1 MVGTPACAGG
11 SVSPPVPGTSDDWTR
26 VNPRSEQQ
34 SSGSIPSTDSQP
46 EAVAARTALSNRRR
60 RWPLVAG
67 LAAVAVVA
75 SGSVAFA
82 EAQKTVTLDVDG
94 TSKTIT
100 TYAGSV
106 EGMLESQG
114 IRLGERDVVAPGTGA
129 KLSDGDEIVVRY
141 ARQVTMTDGKAE
153 RDVWVT
159 VTDAGEALTTLA
171 ERGGDVALVASRSG
185 DRASLP
191 LRLNDDGPVAV
202 VADGSTR
209 VVEDHSAS
217 VDSVLD
223 RLEVDLD
230 KDDLVSIAPVASLAQ
245 DKEIG
250 RKAAR
255 SAERAGADVAIQV
268 QRVESKKVTKK
279 THLDFDSRTVQDADR
294 YVDEGDLVRTEGE
307 RGVRTR
313 VILVRTVDGEVVYRK
328 ELSDK
333 VTRKPVD
340 RVIVE
345 GTKER
350 PVVEETVAET
360 SVESSGTPEP
370 SAPVPAGSVKE
381 IGQQMAAARGWTG
394 QEWTCLELLWERE
407 SGWNHQAANP
417 SSGAYGIPQAL
428 PGSKMGSAGA
438 DWATNPATQIE
449 WGLGYIAD
457 RYGTP
462 CGAWGHSE
470 SVGWY

>member
-1 MVGTPACAGG
+1 M
-11 SVSPPVPGTSDDWTR
+11 
-26 VNPRSEQQ
+26 NPRFEQQ
-34 SSGSIPSTDSQP
+34 SSGSIPSINSTS
-46 EAVAARTALSNRRR
+46 EAVAPQAALSKRRR

-67 LAAVAVVA
+67 LTAAAIVA

-82 EAQKTVTLDVDG
+82 QAQKTVTLDVDG

-100 TYAGSV
+100 TYSGSV
-106 EGMLESQG
+106 AGMLESQG
-114 IRLGERDVVAPGTGA
+114 VRLGERDLVAPGADA

-159 VTDAGEALTTLA
+159 VTDASEALTTLA
-171 ERGGDVALVASRSG
+171 ERGGNVALVASRSG

-202 VADGSTR
+202 VADGRTR
-209 VVEDHSAS
+209 VVEDHSGS
-217 VDSVLD
+217 VDSVLGG
-223 RLEVDLD
+223 LEVELD
-230 KDDLVSIAPVASLAQ
+230 KDDLVSVAPVASLVQ
-245 DKEIG
+245 DKAIDK
-250 RKAAR
+250 KAAR
-255 SAERAGADVAIQV
+255 SADRAGADVAIRV
-268 QRVESKKVTKK
+268 QRVQTKK
-279 THLDFDSRTVQDADR
+279 ITQRFDLAFDTKTVQDEDR
-294 YVDEGDLVRTEGE
+294 FEDEGDLVRNEG
-307 RGVRTR
+307 RKGVRTR
-313 VILVRTVDGEVVYRK
+313 IVVQRLVDGEVVHRK
-328 ELSDK
+328 ELSEK
-333 VTRKPVD
+333 VTKRPVD

-350 PVVEETVAET
+350 PVEPVVET
-360 SVESSGTPEP
+360 SVEPSTPT
-370 SAPVPAGSVKE
+370 APVPSGSVKE

-394 QEWTCLELLWERE
+394 EEWTCLELLWERE
-407 SGWNHQAANP
+407 SGWNYQAANP

-428 PGSKMGSAGA
+428 PGSKMGSAGS

>member
-1 MVGTPACAGG
+1 
-11 SVSPPVPGTSDDWTR
+11 
-26 VNPRSEQQ
+26 VNPRFEQQ
-34 SSGSIPSTDSQP
+34 SSGSIPSINSTS
-46 EAVAARTALSNRRR
+46 EAVAPQAAPSKRRR

-67 LAAVAVVA
+67 LSAAAIVA

-100 TYAGSV
+100 TYSGSV
-106 EGMLESQG
+106 AGMLESQG
-114 IRLGERDVVAPGTGA
+114 VRLGERDLVAPGADA
-129 KLSDGDEIVVRY
+129 KISDGDEIVVRY

-159 VTDAGEALTTLA
+159 VTDASEALTTLA
-171 ERGGDVALVASRSG
+171 ERGGNVALVASRSG
-185 DRASLP
+185 DRVSLP

-202 VADGSTR
+202 VADGKTR
-209 VVEDHSAS
+209 VVEDQSAS
-217 VDSVLD
+217 VDSVLE

-230 KDDLVSIAPVASLAQ
+230 KDDLVSVAPVASLAR
-245 DKEIG
+245 DKAIDK
-250 RKAAR
+250 KAAR
-255 SAERAGADVAIQV
+255 SADRAGADVAIRV
-268 QRVESKKVTKK
+268 QRVQTKK
-279 THLDFDSRTVQDADR
+279 ITQRFDLDFDTKTVQDKDR
-294 YVDEGDLVRTEGE
+294 FVDEGDLVRNEG
-307 RGVRTR
+307 RKGVRTR
-313 VILVRTVDGEVVYRK
+313 IVLQRLVDGEVVYRK
-328 ELSDK
+328 ELSEK
-333 VTRKPVD
+333 VTKKPAD

-350 PVVEETVAET
+350 PVVEEPVEET
-360 SVESSGTPEP
+360 SVEPSTPEP
-370 SAPVPAGSVKE
+370 TAPVPSGSVKE

-394 QEWTCLELLWERE
+394 EEWTCLDLLWQRE
-407 SGWNHQAANP
+407 SGWNYQAANP

-428 PGSKMGSAGA
+428 PGSKMGSAGS

>member
-1 MVGTPACAGG
+1 VRVPPA
-11 SVSPPVPGTSDDWTR
+11 SPPVPGTSDDWTR
-26 VNPRSEQQ
+26 VNPRFEQQ
-34 SSGSIPSTDSQP
+34 SSGSIPSTDSQS
-46 EAVAARTALSNRRR
+46 EVVAPQTALSKRR

-67 LAAVAVVA
+67 LSAVAVVA

-100 TYAGSV
+100 TYSGSV

-114 IRLGERDVVAPGTGA
+114 IRLGERDVVAPGTDA
-129 KLSDGDEIVVRY
+129 ELSDGDEIVVRY
-141 ARQVTMTDGKAE
+141 ARQVTMTDGKDE

-159 VTDAGEALTTLA
+159 VTDASEALSTLA
-171 ERGGDVALVASRSG
+171 ERGGDVALVSSRSG

-202 VADGSTR
+202 VADGSTQ

-223 RLEVDLD
+223 RLEVELD
-230 KDDLVSIAPVASLAQ
+230 KDDLVSIAPVASLAK

-255 SAERAGADVAIQV
+255 SAKQAGADVAIQV
-268 QRVESKKVTKK
+268 QRVETKK
-279 THLDFDSRTVQDADR
+279 ITQKFHLDFDTRTVQDGDR
-294 YVDEGDLVRTEGE
+294 YVDEGDLVRDKGE
-307 RGVRTR
+307 KGVRTR
-313 VILVRTVDGEVVYRK
+313 VVQVRTVDGEIVYRK
-328 ELSDK
+328 ELSSK
-333 VTRKPVD
+333 VTKKPVD

-350 PVVEETVAET
+350 PVVEESVEET
-360 SVESSGTPEP
+360 SVESSGSSAPEP
-370 SAPVPAGSVKE
+370 SAPVPAGSAKE
-381 IGQQMAAARGWTG
+381 IAQQMAAARGWTG
-394 QEWTCLELLWERE
+394 QEWTCLDLLWERE

-428 PGSKMGSAGA
+428 PGSKMGSAGS

-457 RYGTP
+457 RYGSP
-462 CGAWGHSE
+462 CGAWSHSE

>member
-1 MVGTPACAGG
+1 MP
-11 SVSPPVPGTSDDWTR
+11 VSSPVPGTSDDWTR
-26 VNPRSEQQ
+26 VNPRFEQQ
-34 SSGSIPSTDSQP
+34 SSGSIPSINSP
-46 EAVAARTALSNRRR
+46 SEAVAPQAALSKRRR

-67 LAAVAVVA
+67 LAAVAIVA
-75 SGSVAFA
+75 SGSIAFA
-82 EAQKTVTLDVDG
+82 QAQKTVTLDIDG

-100 TYAGSV
+100 TYSGSV
-106 EGMLESQG
+106 AGMLESQG
-114 IRLGERDVVAPGTGA
+114 VRLGERDLVAPGADA

-159 VTDAGEALTTLA
+159 VTDAAEALTTLA

-202 VADGSTR
+202 VADGKTR

-217 VDSVLD
+217 VDSVLGS
-223 RLEVDLD
+223 LEVELD
-230 KDDLVSIAPVASLAQ
+230 KDDLVSVAPVASLVQ
-245 DKEIG
+245 DKAIG
-250 RKAAR
+250 KKAAR
-255 SAERAGADVAIQV
+255 SADRAGADVAIRV
-268 QRVESKKVTKK
+268 QRVETKKVTQKFK
-279 THLDFDSRTVQDADR
+279 VGFDRKTVQDDDR
-294 YVDEGDLVRTEGE
+294 YVDEGDLVRSEGE
-307 RGVRTR
+307 VGVRTR
-313 VILVRTVDGEVVYRK
+313 VVLVRTVDGEIVHRK
-328 ELSDK
+328 ELSEK
-333 VTRKPVD
+333 VTKQPVD

-350 PVVEETVAET
+350 PVVVEEPVEET
-360 SVESSGTPEP
+360 SVETVPEP

-394 QEWTCLELLWERE
+394 EEWTCLELLWERE
-407 SGWNHQAANP
+407 SGWNYQAANP

-428 PGSKMGSAGA
+428 PGSKMGTAGS

>member
-1 MVGTPACAGG
+1 MTPQDA
-11 SVSPPVPGTSDDWTR
+11 
-26 VNPRSEQQ
+26 
-34 SSGSIPSTDSQP
+34 PSK
-46 EAVAARTALSNRRR
+46 RRR

-67 LAAVAVVA
+67 LSAVAIVA

-82 EAQKTVTLDVDG
+82 EARKTVTLDVDG
-94 TSKTIT
+94 TTKTIT

-106 EGMLESQG
+106 EGMLESQNV
-114 IRLGERDVVAPGTGA
+114 RLGERDLVAPGTDA
-129 KLSDGDEIVVRY
+129 ELSDGDQIVVRY
-141 ARQVTMTDGKAE
+141 ARQVTMTDGDAE

-185 DRASLP
+185 DRVSLP

-202 VADGSTR
+202 VADGSTQ
-209 VVEDHSAS
+209 VVEDHAAS
-217 VDSVLD
+217 IDSLLD
-223 RLEVDLD
+223 DVEVEVD
-230 KDDLVSIAPVASLAQ
+230 KNDLVSIVPVTSLVE
-245 DKEIG
+245 DKAIG
-250 RKAAR
+250 GKAAK
-255 SAERAGADVAIQV
+255 SAEEAGADVAVQV
-268 QRVESKKVTKK
+268 QRVDSKKVTQKFDLPFETK
-279 THLDFDSRTVQDADR
+279 TVKDGDR
-294 YVDEGDLVRTEGE
+294 YVDEGDLVRTEGKE
-307 RGVRTR
+307 GVRTR
-313 VILVRTVDGEVVYRK
+313 VVVLRTVDGQVVDRK
-328 ELSDK
+328 KLSNK
-333 VTRKPVD
+333 VTKEPVD

-350 PVVEETVAET
+350 PVVEEAPVEAEAE
-360 SVESSGTPEP
+360 VEATTEAPEP
-370 SAPVPAGSVKE
+370 SAPAPSGSVKE

-407 SGWNHQAANP
+407 SGWNYQAANP

-428 PGSKMGSAGA
+428 PGSKMGSAGS

>member
-1 MVGTPACAGG
+1 
-11 SVSPPVPGTSDDWTR
+11 
-26 VNPRSEQQ
+26 VNPRFEQQ
-34 SSGSIPSTDSQP
+34 SSGSIPSINSES
-46 EAVAARTALSNRRR
+46 EAVAPQDAPSKRRR

-67 LAAVAVVA
+67 LSAVAIVA

-94 TSKTIT
+94 TSKTVT
-100 TYAGSV
+100 TYSGSV
-106 EGMLESQG
+106 AGMLESQG
-114 IRLGERDVVAPGTGA
+114 VRLGERDLVAPGADA

-141 ARQVTMTDGKAE
+141 ARQVTMSDGKAE

-159 VTDAGEALTTLA
+159 VTDAHEALTTLA

-185 DRASLP
+185 DRVSLP

-202 VADGSTR
+202 VADGSAR

-223 RLEVDLD
+223 DVKVKVD
-230 KDDLVSIAPVASLAQ
+230 KNDLVSVVPVDTLAE
-245 DKEIG
+245 DKAIDAQSV
-250 RKAAR
+250 KSAR
-255 SAERAGADVAIQV
+255 EAGADVAVQV
-268 QRVESKKVTKK
+268 QRVESKQVTKK
-279 THLDFDSRTVQDADR
+279 SPVAFDTKTVQDDDR
-294 YVDEGDLVRTEGE
+294 FIDEGKLVRTDGE

-313 VILVRTVDGEVVYRK
+313 VILLRTVDGEVVFRK

-333 VTRKPVD
+333 VTKKPVD

-350 PVVEETVAET
+350 PVVEETSAKVET
-360 SVESSGTPEP
+360 EAASEP
-370 SAPVPAGSVKE
+370 SEPSTPVPAGSVKE

-394 QEWTCLELLWERE
+394 QEWTCLEMLWERE

-428 PGSKMGSAGA
+428 PGSKMGSAGS
-438 DWATNPATQIE
+438 DWATNPATQIK

>member
-1 MVGTPACAGG
+1 MP
-11 SVSPPVPGTSDDWTR
+11 VSPLVPGTSDDWTR
-26 VNPRSEQQ
+26 VNPRFEQQ
-34 SSGSIPSTDSQP
+34 SSGSIPSINSES
-46 EAVAARTALSNRRR
+46 EAVTPQDAPSKRRR

-67 LAAVAVVA
+67 LAAVAIVA

-82 EAQKTVTLDVDG
+82 EARKTVTLDVDG

-106 EGMLESQG
+106 EGVLESQG
-114 IRLGERDVVAPGTGA
+114 VRLGERDVVAPGTDA
-129 KLSDGDEIVVRY
+129 ELSDGDQIVVRY
-141 ARQVTMTDGKAE
+141 ARQVTMTDGDAE

-185 DRASLP
+185 DRVSLP

-209 VVEDHSAS
+209 VVEDHAS
-217 VDSVLD
+217 GIDSVLTD
-223 RLEVDLD
+223 TEVDVD
-230 KDDLVSIAPVASLAQ
+230 KNDLVSIVPVASLAK
-245 DKEIG
+245 DKTIG
-250 RKAAR
+250 AKAAK
-255 SAERAGADVAIQV
+255 SAKEAGADVAVQV
-268 QRVESKKVTKK
+268 QRVDSKKVTK
-279 THLDFDSRTVQDADR
+279 TIDLDFDTKTVQDDDR
-294 YVDEGDLVRTEGE
+294 YVDEGDLVRTEGKE
-307 RGVRTR
+307 GVRTR
-313 VILVRTVDGEVVYRK
+313 VVLVRTVDGEVVHRK

-333 VTRKPVD
+333 VTKKPVD

-350 PVVEETVAET
+350 PVVEEAPAEAEAT
-360 SVESSGTPEP
+360 TESSEP
-370 SAPVPAGSVKE
+370 SAPAPSGSVKE
-381 IGQQMAAARGWTG
+381 IAQEMAAARGWTG
-394 QEWTCLELLWERE
+394 QEWTCLDLLWERE
-407 SGWNHQAANP
+407 SGWNYQAANP

-428 PGSKMGSAGA
+428 PGSKMGSAGS

>member
-1 MVGTPACAGG
+1 M
-11 SVSPPVPGTSDDWTR
+11 S
-26 VNPRSEQQ
+26 
-34 SSGSIPSTDSQP
+34 
-46 EAVAARTALSNRRR
+46 
-60 RWPLVAG
+60 G
-67 LAAVAVVA
+67 LAAAAIVT

-114 IRLGERDVVAPGTGA
+114 VRLGERDVVAPGTGA
-129 KLSDGDEIVVRY
+129 KLSDGDQIVVRY

-159 VTDAGEALTTLA
+159 VTDAGEALATLA
-171 ERGGDVALVASRSG
+171 ERGSDVALVASRSG

-202 VADGSTR
+202 VVDGSTR

-217 VDSVLD
+217 VDSVLA
-223 RLEVDLD
+223 RLEVELD
-230 KDDLVSIAPVASLAQ
+230 QDDLVSVAPVAALAQ
-245 DKEIG
+245 DKAIG
-250 RKAAR
+250 RKAAQ
-255 SAERAGADVAIQV
+255 SADQAGADVAIQV
-268 QRVESKKVTKK
+268 QRVDTKKVTKK
-279 THLDFDSRTVQDADR
+279 THLDFRTKTVQDGDR
-294 YVDEGDLVRTEGE
+294 YVDEGDLVRSEGKQ
-307 RGVRTR
+307 GVRTR
-313 VILVRTVDGEVVYRK
+313 IVQLRTVDGKVVLRK

-345 GTKER
+345 GTKKR
-350 PVVEETVAET
+350 PVVEKTAPAASATT
-360 SVESSGTPEP
+360 SAPSQR

-381 IGQQMAAARGWTG
+381 IGQRLAAARGWTG
-394 QEWTCLELLWERE
+394 GEWTCLELLWERE

-449 WGLGYIAD
+449 WGLGYIGD

>member
-1 MVGTPACAGG
+1 M
-11 SVSPPVPGTSDDWTR
+11 
-26 VNPRSEQQ
+26 NPRSEQQ
-34 SSGSIPSTDSQP
+34 SSGSIPSTDSQS
-46 EAVAARTALSNRRR
+46 EAVAPQTALSKRRR

-67 LAAVAVVA
+67 LSAVAIVA

-94 TSKTIT
+94 TTKTIT
-100 TYAGSV
+100 TYSGSV

-114 IRLGERDVVAPGTGA
+114 VRLGERDVVAPGTDA
-129 KLSDGDEIVVRY
+129 KLSDGDQIVVRY
-141 ARQVTMTDGKAE
+141 ARQVTMTDGDAQ

-185 DRASLP
+185 DRVSLP

-202 VADGSTR
+202 VADGATR

-217 VDSVLD
+217 VDEVLQGLKVKLDEDD
-223 RLEVDLD
+223 R
-230 KDDLVSIAPVASLAQ
+230 VSIAPVASLAQ
-245 DKEIG
+245 DKAI
-250 RKAAR
+250 AAKDAK
-255 SAERAGADVAIQV
+255 SAKESGADVAIQV
-268 QRVESKKVTKK
+268 ERVASKKVTKK
-279 THLDFDSRTVQDADR
+279 TDLDFDTRTVKDDDR
-294 YVDEGDLVRTEGE
+294 YVDEGDLVRSEGE
-307 RGVRTR
+307 QGVRTR
-313 VILVRTVDGEVVYRK
+313 VVLLRTVDGEVVYRK

-333 VTRKPVD
+333 VTKKPVD

-350 PVVEETVAET
+350 PVVEEASVEVEAEVETKSEPAAET
-360 SVESSGTPEP
+360 
-370 SAPVPAGSVKE
+370 SAPVPSGSVKE
-381 IGQQMAAARGWTG
+381 IAQQMAAARGWSG
-394 QEWTCLELLWERE
+394 EEWTCLDLLWERE
-407 SGWNHQAANP
+407 SGWNYQAANP

-428 PGSKMGSAGA
+428 PGSKMGSAGS

-449 WGLGYIAD
+449 WGLGYIGD

>member
-1 MVGTPACAGG
+1 M
-11 SVSPPVPGTSDDWTR
+11 
-26 VNPRSEQQ
+26 NPRSEQQ
-34 SSGSIPSTDSQP
+34 SSGSIPSINSSS
-46 EAVAARTALSNRRR
+46 EAVVPQAVTSKRRR

-67 LAAVAVVA
+67 LAAAAVVA

-82 EAQKTVTLDVDG
+82 EAQKTVTLDIDG

-100 TYAGSV
+100 TYSGSV
-106 EGMLESQG
+106 AGMLESQG
-114 IRLGERDVVAPGTGA
+114 VRLGERDLVAPGADA

-185 DRASLP
+185 GRASLP

-202 VADGSTR
+202 VADGKTR

-217 VDSVLD
+217 VDSVLE
-223 RLEVDLD
+223 RLKVDLD
-230 KDDLVSIAPVASLAQ
+230 KDDLVSVAPVASLAE
-245 DKEIG
+245 DKTINK
-250 RKAAR
+250 KAAR
-255 SAERAGADVAIQV
+255 SAGQAGADVAIQV
-268 QRVESKKVTKK
+268 QRVETKKVTQRFD
-279 THLDFDSRTVQDADR
+279 LDFDTKTVQDGDR
-294 YVDEGDLVRTEGE
+294 YVDEGDLVRNDG
-307 RGVRTR
+307 RKGVRTR
-313 VILVRTVDGEVVYRK
+313 IVQLRTVDGEVVHRK
-328 ELSDK
+328 ELSNK
-333 VTRKPVD
+333 VTKKPVD

-350 PVVEETVAET
+350 PVAEPVEET
-360 SVESSGTPEP
+360 SVEATTTTPEP

-407 SGWNHQAANP
+407 SGWNYQAANP

-428 PGSKMGSAGA
+428 PGSKMGSAGS

>member
-1 MVGTPACAGG
+1 M
-11 SVSPPVPGTSDDWTR
+11 
-26 VNPRSEQQ
+26 NPRFEQQ
-34 SSGSIPSTDSQP
+34 SSGSIPSINSTS
-46 EAVAARTALSNRRR
+46 EAVAPQAAPSKRRR

-67 LAAVAVVA
+67 LSAAAIVA

-100 TYAGSV
+100 TYSGSV
-106 EGMLESQG
+106 AGMLESQG
-114 IRLGERDVVAPGTGA
+114 VRLGERDLVAPGADA
-129 KLSDGDEIVVRY
+129 KISDGDEIVVRY

-159 VTDAGEALTTLA
+159 VTDASEALATLA
-171 ERGGDVALVASRSG
+171 ERGGNVALVASRSG

-202 VADGSTR
+202 VADGKTR
-209 VVEDHSAS
+209 VVEDQSAS
-217 VDSVLD
+217 VDSVLE

-230 KDDLVSIAPVASLAQ
+230 KDDLVSVAPVASLAR
-245 DKEIG
+245 DKAIDK
-250 RKAAR
+250 KAAR
-255 SAERAGADVAIQV
+255 SADRAGADVAIRV
-268 QRVESKKVTKK
+268 QRVQTKK
-279 THLDFDSRTVQDADR
+279 ITQRFDLDFDTKTVQDKDR
-294 YVDEGDLVRTEGE
+294 FVDEGDLVRNEG
-307 RGVRTR
+307 RKGVRTR
-313 VILVRTVDGEVVYRK
+313 IVLQRLVDGEVVYRK
-328 ELSDK
+328 ELSEK
-333 VTRKPVD
+333 VTKKPAD

-350 PVVEETVAET
+350 PVVEEPVEET
-360 SVESSGTPEP
+360 SVEPSTPEP
-370 SAPVPAGSVKE
+370 TAPVPSGSVKE

-394 QEWTCLELLWERE
+394 EEWTCLDLLWQRE
-407 SGWNHQAANP
+407 SGWNYQAANP

-428 PGSKMGSAGA
+428 PGSKMGSAGS